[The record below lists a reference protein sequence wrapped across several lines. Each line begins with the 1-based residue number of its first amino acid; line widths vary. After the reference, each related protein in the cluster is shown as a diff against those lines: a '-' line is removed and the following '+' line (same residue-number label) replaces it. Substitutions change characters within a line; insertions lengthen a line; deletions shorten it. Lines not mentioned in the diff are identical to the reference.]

1 MRSNL
6 NKYVGLFLAF
16 LMAVMTIDVLWG
28 VFTRYIVGSQ
38 SPWTEELARFLLI
51 WIGLLGAAYV
61 AGQNQH
67 LAIDI
72 LPERL
77 EGAQKKR
84 LQFVI
89 KLLVIGFAGAV
100 LLVGGTRLVYIT
112 YKLGQYSAA
121 LQVPLSVVYSIVPF
135 SGLLIIFYKLSE
147 PKDQTGQAQA

>member
-1 MRSNL
+1 MRSIL
-6 NKYVGLFLAF
+6 NKYVGFFLAF
-16 LMAVMTIDVLWG
+16 LMAVMTLDVLWG
-28 VFTRYIVGSQ
+28 VFTRYVVGSQ

-77 EGAQKKR
+77 EGAPKKR
-84 LQFVI
+84 LQWAI
-89 KLLVIGFAGAV
+89 RLLIVGFAASVLVAGGA
-100 LLVGGTRLVYIT
+100 RLVYIT

-121 LQVPLSVVYSIVPF
+121 LQVPLYFVYSIVPA
-135 SGLLIIFYKLSE
+135 SGLLIIFYKLAE
-147 PKDQTGQAQA
+147 PGEKQPAQA

>member
-1 MRSNL
+1 MRNNV
-6 NKYVGLFLAF
+6 NKYVGYFLAF
-16 LMAVMTIDVLWG
+16 LMAVMTVDVLWG

-72 LPERL
+72 LPGKL
-77 EGAQKKR
+77 DGIPKQR
-84 LQFVI
+84 LQWAI
-89 KLLVIGFAGAV
+89 RLLIAGFAGTV
-100 LLVGGTRLVYIT
+100 LVAGGARLVYIT

-121 LQVPLSVVYSIVPF
+121 LQVPLSVVYSIVPV
-135 SGLLIIFYKLSE
+135 SGLLIIYYKLAE
-147 PKDQTGQAQA
+147 RGAPAEAQA

>member
-1 MRSNL
+1 
-6 NKYVGLFLAF
+6 
-16 LMAVMTIDVLWG
+16 
-28 VFTRYIVGSQ
+28 
-38 SPWTEELARFLLI
+38 
-51 WIGLLGAAYV
+51 LLGAAYV

-100 LLVGGTRLVYIT
+100 ILVGGTRLVYIT

-147 PKDQTGQAQA
+147 PKDQTGKAQA